1 MVRRKLLPNPSSR
14 VAAAAPTCHLGERPG
29 VFLLGGDAPPGGRY
43 QLLDGGFTQQN
54 SGGRG
59 GPPGS
64 PQQNSSGGDGD
75 MSDCQVANLLQA
87 ASAPGAKRRSI
98 LMLGDS
104 VDW

>member
-1 MVRRKLLPNPSSR
+1 MVRRKLLPNPSSTV
-14 VAAAAPTCHLGERPG
+14 VAPSCHLGERPG

-43 QLLDGGFTQQN
+43 QLLDGGFPQQGS
-54 SGGRG
+54 SGGG

-64 PQQNSSGGDGD
+64 PQQGSSGGDGD